1 MCSVWA
7 AWIGRWIPDHG
18 STAQHRHSMQVRA
31 LWTLDY
37 AGSSLRRWGWW
48 ERAIAS
54 ADCLFRQPIF
64 TVAILAREQQ
74 NGPFAIRAAEDG
86 RRALPSACLLIAPH
100 RIASH
105 RMTPHGTA

>member
-1 MCSVWA
+1 
-7 AWIGRWIPDHG
+7 
-18 STAQHRHSMQVRA
+18 MQVRP
-31 LWTLDY
+31 LKTLNY
-37 AGSSLRRWGWW
+37 AGSSLRRWRWW

-86 RRALPSACLLIAPH
+86 RCDPICLLISSHRVASH

-105 RMTPHGTA
+105 RIAPREQEREVRAGSTAKATATAAGRGHIR